1 MSGRFVA
8 TLAHATADAL
18 TRKAAEQYGMTDV
31 DYTVV
36 KQTGE
41 VGPQRTAVGVRI
53 NGVAGDAGS
62 SGGGGEVYWCEHDDC
77 MEAVDH
83 FDDHESLRR
92 HMIEAH
98 GEDIGPAKSDDNGSS
113 NAAEVGVGEGRWY
126 KVAVPTYLLHTHIS
140 RLDGYA
146 ANVTD
151 IMDGGTDG
159 AQFQDVVVEF
169 LRAMGAKGPLG
180 SAAGLS
186 KTGSGA
192 DLFVLSE
199 KLDGDLL
206 G

>member
-1 MSGRFVA
+1 M
-8 TLAHATADAL
+8 LEAH
-18 TRKAAEQYGMTDV
+18 
-31 DYTVV
+31 
-36 KQTGE
+36 GE
-41 VGPQRTAVGVRI
+41 DIGPEG
-53 NGVAGDAGS
+53 GD
-62 SGGGGEVYWCEHDDC
+62 EVYWCEHDDC

-92 HMIEAH
+92 HMLEAH
-98 GEDIGPAKSDDNGSS
+98 GEDIGPEVGDGNGSS
-113 NAAEVGVGEGRWY
+113 SDAEVGVGKSSWY

-140 RLDGYA
+140 KLDGYA
-146 ANVTD
+146 SDVMD
-151 IMDGGTDG
+151 IVDGGTDG

-186 KTGSGA
+186 KTASGA